1 MLHCSIYPAD
11 SLTALKFT
19 VIVARMGNQWL
30 FSRHRNR
37 KTWETAG
44 GHIEPGESPLDCAR
58 RELREETG
66 AMEFDLTY
74 VFDYPGG
81 DRHGTADGRV
91 YFAQITRLGPLPD
104 SEMAEVRLFDEIPDD
119 LTYPLVTPLL
129 ARRALAAV
137 QGDCI

>member
-1 MLHCSIYPAD
+1 MLHCSIYPVD

-74 VFDYPGG
+74 VFDYHGW
-81 DRHGTADGRV
+81 DRDGTADGRV